1 MKRFIKISIS
11 ILIVFTVFFM
21 GNKLIF
27 KDMIHVND
35 YEEKNIKDIKVDLYD
50 KKEVKEG
57 TIFRF
62 KIKNKSKYTY
72 RLDSA
77 KLTFQRKIE
86 EENGEETY
94 FGSNIELTLYEKYMV
109 DNENHVS
116 ESYKMSSYGIKPYK
130 EGYIEFLFPKGLTLD
145 KNYFD
150 LYSANIDFDGKYT
163 IDLPFLETGFMTVQQ
178 DNRSHSFNFEAHNK
192 N

>member
-11 ILIVFTVFFM
+11 ILIVFTVFFI

-35 YEEKNIKDIKVDLYD
+35 YEETNIKEIRVDLYD

-57 TIFRF
+57 TIFKF
-62 KIKNKSKYTY
+62 KIKNESKYTY
-72 RLDSA
+72 RLNSA
-77 KLTFQRKIE
+77 KLIFQRKIE
-86 EENGEETY
+86 EENEEVTH
-94 FGSNIELTLYEKYMV
+94 FGSNIELTSYERNMG

-116 ESYKMSSYGIKPYK
+116 ESDKMFLYGIKPYK
-130 EGYIEFLFPKGLTLD
+130 EGYVEFLFPKGLTLD

-150 LYSANIDFDGKYT
+150 LYSVNIDFDGRYT
-163 IDLPFLETGFMTVQQ
+163 VDLPFLETGCINVQQ